1 MSDLLGSLII
11 GGLSYAGTESTN
23 SANMEAVRATNASN
37 EKIAAQNNAL
47 MMELANSAH
56 QREVKD
62 LVKAGLNPVLSVD
75 GAGAPVPALTSARM
89 EAPRKEN
96 SLGNAV
102 NSALSAYQA
111 TKQAQQIDANIGV
124 ADATAK
130 NLDVQNEKLKAEID
144 ETKAK
149 TYKTLY
155 EADLPGVVGG
165 IVRPIKTFFGGRE
178 SAASRFERKF
188 DDSHKKVHD
197 LGTTTIKAH
206 RGHSAKDLPYIGSFF
221 K

>member
-1 MSDLLGSLII
+1 MTPIVDALIM
-11 GGLSYAGTESTN
+11 GGLSYAGTEATN
-23 SANMEAVRATNASN
+23 QANIEAVRETNASN
-37 EKIAAQNNAL
+37 ERIAAANNAL

-62 LVKAGLNPVLSVD
+62 LVAAGLNPVLSVD
-75 GAGAPVPALTSARM
+75 GAGAPVPTLTSAKM

-111 TKQAQQIDANIGV
+111 SQQAKQVDANIDV

-130 NLDVQNEKLKAEID
+130 NLEVQNKKLQAEID

-149 TYKTLY
+149 TYKTY
-155 EADLPGVVGG
+155 ADAETPG
-165 IVRPIKTFFGGRE
+165 IVGKTLRDVNSVSGSTPGQRWVEKEYGRGD
-178 SAASRFERKF
+178 KT
-188 DDSHKKVHD
+188 VHN